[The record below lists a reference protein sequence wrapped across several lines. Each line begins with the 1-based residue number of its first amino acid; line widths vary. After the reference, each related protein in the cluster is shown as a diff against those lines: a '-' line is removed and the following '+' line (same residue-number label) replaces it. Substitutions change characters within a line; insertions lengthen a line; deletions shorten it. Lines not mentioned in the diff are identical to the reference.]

1 MVIAESIDWRNCNKA
16 SNVPQCPPRWRVH
29 KKLTLCFLV
38 GWCVEKKGPVA
49 GELIR
54 LYVCDLRLIET
65 EQAGLNECPMLF
77 LTSFIFLFC
86 LFFLCFIHICSFTS
100 FSYFLE
106 CNCSGLAD
114 ECVFD
119 AEQYRST
126 GSGGRC
132 VGCRENTAGP
142 HCERCRENFFRSF
155 PQQPCHD
162 CNCNAMG
169 ELRAHTLD
177 NKAVVYQ
184 SHSCTLSLVSYIN
197 PCIRT

>member
-29 KKLTLCFLV
+29 KKLTLCVLV

-54 LYVCDLRLIET
+54 LCVWSKAYWNWTSWFKWMSTAI
-65 EQAGLNECPMLF
+65 F
-77 LTSFIFLFC
+77 LYSNSFIFLFC
-86 LFFLCFIHICSFTS
+86 LFFHHFIHICSSTS
-100 FSYFLE
+100 FSYFSE

-142 HCERCRENFFRSF
+142 HCERCRENSFRSF
-155 PQQPCHD
+155 PQHPCYD

-169 ELRAHTLD
+169 ELRAHTHLTT
-177 NKAVVYQ
+177 KQ
-184 SHSCTLSLVSYIN
+184 LCTSHN
-197 PCIRT
+197 HAQFH